1 MKEEQNSRPLNAPT
15 DGNGDREKKE
25 REINMQVMERFIRF
39 INTGDCGIGEGI
51 ISPNVVFYAPT
62 SPEPMHGF
70 KGYKDVLDM
79 MRGAMPDAKWTAEEI
94 IADGN
99 KVMVRFTMSG
109 THTNPFM

>member
-51 ISPNVVFYAPT
+51 ISPNVVFYALHRPNRCMDLRVIRT
-62 SPEPMHGF
+62 F
-70 KGYKDVLDM
+70 L
-79 MRGAMPDAKWTAEEI
+79 T
-94 IADGN
+94 
-99 KVMVRFTMSG
+99 
-109 THTNPFM
+109 